1 VLLVFYLIFLK
12 CFNCIAAHQRR
23 VNNKSVMFVIIII
36 APLDVF
42 GVMTDILNI
51 LMGLL
56 CFIQVGSGGGGGVTS
71 THPTHGRLS
80 SLLIIVNDI

>member
-1 VLLVFYLIFLK
+1 
-12 CFNCIAAHQRR
+12 
-23 VNNKSVMFVIIII
+23 MFVLII

-56 CFIQVGSGGGGGVTS
+56 CFIQVGGGVTS
-71 THPTHGRLS
+71 THPTHGRVS
-80 SLLIIVNDI
+80 SLLIIVNDT